1 MTSCN
6 KNSRSGSG
14 GSSRNDSSRKSRKPL
29 SSLYPVDFVSKL
41 KTKFSFPR
49 EELARTTKL
58 NEARI
63 QVGSSLTLPHPYQEW
78 QSPKTMTPSPSSSYS
93 FILMLLLNTEMMMI
107 SRQDP

>member
-63 QVGSSLTLPHPYQEW
+63 QVGSLMTLPHPYQEW
-78 QSPKTMTPSPSSSYS
+78 QSRKNYDAITII
-93 FILMLLLNTEMMMI
+93 FIFVHSNAPPQHRNEDD
-107 SRQDP
+107 Q

>member
-63 QVGSSLTLPHPYQEW
+63 QVGSSLALPFPHQEW
-78 QSPKTMTPSPSSSYS
+78 QSPKTMTPVPSSSSLFVS
-93 FILMLLLNTEMMMI
+93 FAPPQCR
-107 SRQDP
+107 SDDDQ